1 MTAQFSYETLTPTA
15 FLDRSARVFRN
26 DTAVVDGEI
35 RRTYAELRD
44 RCLRQSGMLHDLG
57 VEPGDRVAV
66 LAPNTAL
73 MLEAH
78 YGVLYAGAVL
88 VSLNTRLTGPELR
101 FILEHSGS
109 RVLLVDDS
117 LVSLARE
124 ATADL
129 PDVTVVADDY
139 EERLASAR
147 HRYVPLGDE
156 RSMIAL
162 NYTSGTTGDPK
173 GVMYHA
179 RGAYLQALAMVAHFG
194 LTSDS
199 TYLWTLPMFHC
210 NGWTFTWAVTAA
222 GGTHVC
228 LPKVDPVRIWEL
240 VQTEGVTHLCGA
252 PTVLASLVDAPNA
265 GGIDHRVVAAIG
277 GAPPA
282 PALIE
287 RCTDLGLDITHLY
300 GLTETY
306 GPAAICE
313 WRSEWDVLP
322 EDEKARLR
330 SRQGVGNVVAG
341 ELRIVDAMGSDV
353 PADGETTGEIALR
366 GNNVML
372 GYYNN
377 PDATARAVPDG
388 WFRTGDIGVMHPDG
402 YIEIRDRAK
411 DVIISGGENISSVEV
426 ESALISHP
434 AVLEAAV
441 VAAPSEKWGERPVAY
456 VTLRSGA
463 SATED
468 ELRTHVRSQLAGFKV
483 PDSITFG
490 PLPKT
495 ASGKIRKVELRDR
508 L

>member
-1 MTAQFSYETLTPTA
+1 MDARFSYETLTPTA
-15 FLDRSARVFRN
+15 FLDRSARVFG
-26 DTAVVDGEI
+26 DYPAVVDGDI
-35 RRTYAELRD
+35 RRTYSELRD
-44 RCLRQSGMLHDLG
+44 RCLRQSGMLHELDIRA
-57 VEPGDRVAV
+57 GDRVAV
-66 LAPNTAL
+66 LSPNTSL

-88 VSLNTRLTGPELR
+88 VSLNTRLTAPELR

-109 RVLLVDDS
+109 KVLLVEES
-117 LVSLARE
+117 LADLARE

-129 PDVTVVADDY
+129 PSITVVGDDY
-139 EERLASAR
+139 EDKLAAAR
-147 HRYVPLGDE
+147 HRYVPLADE
-156 RSMIAL
+156 RDMIAL
-162 NYTSGTTGDPK
+162 NYTSGTTGDSK

-240 VQTEGVTHLCGA
+240 TRDEKVTHLCGA

-287 RCTDLGLDITHLY
+287 GCTALGFDVTHLY

-313 WRSEWDVLP
+313 WRTAWNDLSED
-322 EDEKARLR
+322 DQARMR
-330 SRQGVGNVVAG
+330 ARQGVGNIVAG
-341 ELRIVDAMGSDV
+341 EVRVVDAMGSDV

-426 ESALISHP
+426 EAALISHP

-441 VAAPSEKWGERPVAY
+441 VAAPSEKWGERPIAY
-456 VTLRSGA
+456 VTLRAGA
-463 SATED
+463 EATEQ
-468 ELRTHVRSQLAGFKV
+468 ELREHVRSQLAGFKV
-483 PDSITFG
+483 PDTVTFG

-495 ASGKIRKVELRDR
+495 ASGKIRKVELRGR
-508 L
+508 S